1 MRKQS
6 KHKKRILQALC
17 LVIALCGMSAY
28 AMNVTGSN
36 EVANIL
42 RSSSSVETLTIDPN
56 GGSATHIDGTTITSS
71 TSKSLGSLIGI
82 GETKS
87 FSTGKQTG
95 ARI

>member
-1 MRKQS
+1 
-6 KHKKRILQALC
+6 
-17 LVIALCGMSAY
+17 MSAY

-71 TSKSLGSLIGI
+71 TSKSL
-82 GETKS
+82 
-87 FSTGKQTG
+87 QC
-95 ARI
+95 

>member
-1 MRKQS
+1 M
-6 KHKKRILQALC
+6 
-17 LVIALCGMSAY
+17 IALCGMSAY

-71 TSKSLGSLIGI
+71 TSKSL
-82 GETKS
+82 
-87 FSTGKQTG
+87 QC
-95 ARI
+95 

>member
-17 LVIALCGMSAY
+17 LVIALVVECICK
-28 AMNVTGSN
+28 NVTGSN

-71 TSKSLGSLIGI
+71 TSKSL
-82 GETKS
+82 
-87 FSTGKQTG
+87 QC
-95 ARI
+95 